1 MKKNPSNVRPS
12 DNPTAHPSCTPGETP
27 TYSLEIET
35 LNSIFEAERTFKS
48 SSFHI
53 SPNKSNLGGKNC
65 RRKKEKHHLA
75 WALKPCYFS
84 SQRLRLQVELTV
96 PYPLFLWF
104 VRTCHDFPLQP
115 CHFRPVT
122 FYLLGAS
129 QSSSVSRL
137 SGSFHEQRPSPF
149 TAQILYQHGIDLLF
163 CSVTV
168 WYTP

>member
-1 MKKNPSNVRPS
+1 MRSS

-48 SSFHI
+48 GSFHI

-149 TAQILYQHGIDLLF
+149 TAQILYQRGIDLLF

>member
-1 MKKNPSNVRPS
+1 MWDLQTIQLLILRVLQERNTDILAGNWNP
-12 DNPTAHPSCTPGETP
+12 E
-27 TYSLEIET
+27 
-35 LNSIFEAERTFKS
+35 LNLWGWADVQEQQLPHFTKQIK
-48 SSFHI
+48 
-53 SPNKSNLGGKNC
+53 LGGENC

-149 TAQILYQHGIDLLF
+149 TAQILYQRGIDLLF